1 MQARNNIFDKQ
12 NFTNIDGALKNITH
26 NITDSN
32 LILPFLQNVLRRFK
46 IDHALVF
53 RAVCRYYRV
62 RVPCDAEITI
72 LRHSR
77 SRK

>member
-46 IDHALVF
+46 IDNLSFVLCAVTIEF
-53 RAVCRYYRV
+53 ECRATQR
-62 RVPCDAEITI
+62 
-72 LRHSR
+72 
-77 SRK
+77 

>member
-32 LILPFLQNVLRRFK
+32 LILLLQNVLRRFK
-46 IDHALVF
+46 IDNLSFVLCAVTIEF
-53 RAVCRYYRV
+53 ECRATQR
-62 RVPCDAEITI
+62 
-72 LRHSR
+72 
-77 SRK
+77 